1 MRLLV
6 ALSAA
11 ILSGCSGPERVISVR
26 QNIHHDDFE
35 YSVQGVETKDRIG
48 ARLPAGRFYVVTF
61 QVENRARAVDH
72 RWGNDIAYL
81 VDERGATYENDDGAQ
96 SALARVDPFE
106 LKDAYITRPGAIERT
121 RLVFDVPRGVNEPYL
136 KVRGLR
142 LMGDVFDGD
151 QFRRTRVKL
160 F

>member
-1 MRLLV
+1 MRLMV

-11 ILSGCSGPERVISVR
+11 MLSACSGPDRVISIR
-26 QNIHHDDFE
+26 QTIHHDDFE
-35 YSVQGVETKDRIG
+35 YSVESVETMDRIG
-48 ARLPAGRFYVVTF
+48 DRLPAGRFYVVTF
-61 QVENRARAVDH
+61 QVENRARAVNH

-81 VDERGATYENDDGAQ
+81 VDERGREYENDDSAQ
-96 SALARVDPFE
+96 TVLAHVDPFE
-106 LKDAYITRPGAIERT
+106 RKGSYVTPAGVTERT
-121 RLVFDVPRGVNEPYL
+121 RLVFDVPRAVHEPYL
-136 KVRGLR
+136 KVRGFL

>member
-1 MRLLV
+1 MV

-11 ILSGCSGPERVISVR
+11 MLSACSGPERVISVR
-26 QNIHHDDFE
+26 QTIHHDDFE
-35 YSVQGVETKDRIG
+35 YSVESVETMDRIG
-48 ARLPAGRFYVVTF
+48 DRRPAGRFYVVTF
-61 QVENRARAVDH
+61 QVENRARAVNH

-81 VDERGATYENDDGAQ
+81 VDERGREYENDVNAQ
-96 SALARVDPFE
+96 MALAHVDPFAR
-106 LKDAYITRPGAIERT
+106 KDSYVTPAGVTERT
-121 RLVFDVPRGVNEPYL
+121 RLVFDVPRAVHEPYL
-136 KVRGLR
+136 KVRGFL

>member
-11 ILSGCSGPERVISVR
+11 ILAGCSGPDRVIAVR
-26 QNIHHDDFE
+26 QTIHHDDFE
-35 YSVQGVETKDRIG
+35 YSVEGVETMDRIG
-48 ARLPAGRFYVVTF
+48 DRLPVGRFYVVTF
-61 QVENRARAVDH
+61 QVQNRAREVNH

-81 VDERGATYENDDGAQ
+81 VDERGREYENDDDAQ
-96 SALARVDPFE
+96 TALARVDPFE
-106 LKDAYITRPGAIERT
+106 RKDSYVTPAGVTERT
-121 RLVFDVPRGVNEPYL
+121 RLVFDVPRAVKEPYL
-136 KVRGLR
+136 RVRGFL
-142 LMGDVFDGD
+142 LMGDVFDGA